1 MMYVE
6 ALARLLETAYGLS
19 NVRCRSSRELSTTPI
34 VSHQPAAPISL
45 DLPDLLEELHHARS

>member
-19 NVRCRSSRELSTTPI
+19 DVRCRLIKGTLHNTYRITSTCGSYI
-34 VSHQPAAPISL
+34 LHPARLVRGVASC
-45 DLPDLLEELHHARS
+45 